1 MHNKDLVAQE
11 DKKGGVC
18 MRGNSSMQ
26 SSQIQGRS
34 SAGKQTSPEQLNV
47 DELEDLYSAER
58 QMLKVLLVVDGDRY
72 RIARFHAGMWWEQ
85 G

>member
-1 MHNKDLVAQE
+1 
-11 DKKGGVC
+11 
-18 MRGNSSMQ
+18 MRGNSSKQ

-34 SAGKQTSPEQLNV
+34 PAGKQTSPEQLSV
-47 DELEDLYSAER
+47 DELEDLYSAEN

-72 RIARFHAGMWWEQ
+72 RVGQFHAGMWWEQ